1 MANSICFLLQE
12 DMQDFAD
19 NSRRSFAASPAG
31 ATAEGTQYSSASDS
45 EGSPTRVSA
54 SANSLAATATAAA
67 SGELIQEVKSK
78 LDGRIEKLS
87 YQLEESVKRQIVA
100 TERQHTASVE
110 RHEDISQTLRELMMT
125 VGEMKKELAE
135 MKTHSGSNSE
145 RKGKL
150 PANSSRRVNKAAAV
164 KTHLASMKSSSAAA
178 TTIAE
183 SIETETAS
191 TYHNRLGVTEH
202 LNGPPVAMV
211 LNPTMAP
218 REPEE

>member
-31 ATAEGTQYSSASDS
+31 ATAEGTHYSSASDS
-45 EGSPTRVSA
+45 EGTSTRVSA
-54 SANSLAATATAAA
+54 SANSLAAAA

-100 TERQHTASVE
+100 TERQHTASEE

-150 PANSSRRVNKAAAV
+150 HANSSRRVNKAAAV

-183 SIETETAS
+183 SIETETSS